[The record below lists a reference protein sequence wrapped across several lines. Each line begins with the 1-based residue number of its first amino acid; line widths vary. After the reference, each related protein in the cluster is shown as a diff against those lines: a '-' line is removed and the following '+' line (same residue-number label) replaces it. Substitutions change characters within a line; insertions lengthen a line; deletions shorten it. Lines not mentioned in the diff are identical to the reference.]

1 MTSDE
6 VMTREEVLAGYLAV
20 LNPSTEDMSAVIA
33 TRGDFVEPL
42 DRLLLAGDN
51 SYSFAELGLT
61 HLCSVKDFRK
71 YVDSFQYT
79 NKKGKV
85 TERFSRESI
94 ESFILDNLAI
104 DALIPIANTEKY
116 MLKRNKK
123 VSKENSP
130 FNTFKYH
137 GNIAVCFDYAFD
149 NFIMRDIDT
158 NDHYISEDMW
168 VRLHGGIVRIDDDEY
183 NTRRIVGY
191 LYSPCELKPSEP
203 ETVEECNA

>member
-1 MTSDE
+1 
-6 VMTREEVLAGYLAV
+6 MTREEVLSGYLSV
-20 LNPSTEDMSAVIA
+20 LNPSTEDLSAVIA
-33 TRGDFVEPL
+33 TRGDLVEAL

-61 HLCSVKDFRK
+61 HLCGVKDFRK

-79 NKKGKV
+79 NKAGKV

-94 ESFILDNLAI
+94 ESFILDNMSI
-104 DALIPIANTEKY
+104 DALLLVANTEKY
-116 MLKRNKK
+116 MLKRIKK

-168 VRLHGGIVRIDDDEY
+168 VRLHGGVVRIDDDEY
-183 NTRRIVGY
+183 NTHRVVGY
-191 LYSPCELKPSEP
+191 LYSQSELEP
-203 ETVEECNA
+203 ETVREQL